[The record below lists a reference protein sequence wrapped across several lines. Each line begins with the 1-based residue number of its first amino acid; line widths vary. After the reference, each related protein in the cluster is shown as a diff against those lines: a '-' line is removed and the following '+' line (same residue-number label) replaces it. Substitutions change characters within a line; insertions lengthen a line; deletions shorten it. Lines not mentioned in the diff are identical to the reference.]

1 MISKHSTYTGQVLH
15 NRYKILELIGSGS
28 MGQVFKIQ
36 DTKKD
41 QIKALKLVNIH
52 KNKVPFEAL
61 IRFRT
66 EGDILRKLQHPSIIK
81 YFDFFNEGDLY
92 GLVMEYLPSPNL
104 SEHLKKAGPFSL
116 ENALKLVKS
125 ITEALVFIHD
135 KKLVHLDLKPSN
147 ILIWFENSGQ
157 MEIKILDFGFSQ
169 IIGMSENKT
178 GGTLSYMAPEQT
190 GILHKTIDHRADLY
204 ALGIILYEIL
214 VGQVPFKDKD
224 PAILV
229 YQHIAQAPEIPTQFR
244 ADIPAVFEKIL
255 LKLISK
261 DPDDR
266 YRTTGGLL
274 NDLEKYQRLTA
285 DGSIDQVE
293 FVLGENDHWDSFPLV
308 NPFVGREKEKET
320 IFSIVNQL
328 TQGTSHPGSDF
339 PLHILKNKALEKIHG
354 KTEGNGALAL
364 IEGIKG
370 TGKTYFLSEIYN
382 QLQSQPGL
390 TWFYHASPEEYE
402 TPFRTTKAILG
413 NLESYVNQ
421 LQHAQQYSVRKF
433 LQKQFKGNL
442 GIIKDLIPGI
452 PFLKEL
458 EQTEPSHQI
467 RSRTPEDFLE
477 AVYSLLTRV
486 IKTEQQLVIIIDNFQ
501 YVESS
506 STSLLFKLLEKISKL
521 PILFIFSYVYEE
533 LTEEHITLFSR
544 YQNHSNVHHLILS
557 SLSDSEVARLIQQLF
572 SNKLYEMPKL
582 LDSLYYST
590 QGNPSQIRN
599 LLQKLID
606 RRLIYFEKQAWHAR
620 TAEIFSFLKEQRT
633 VNATLAPLMDW
644 SQEEI
649 KALARASIFLR
660 SFSFDALKALCK
672 VAPSVP
678 LFEDN
683 LLDLLQRAVHA
694 NVLTVSSKKLY
705 SFSNNDTRNAL
716 FNDLEPGLR
725 TVLYSCVANY
735 LESHILER
743 SPEAVC
749 DIARHWENA
758 GDLIKAMNYY
768 VLSAQLTDNGMFN
781 DRQAEIYYQ
790 KAYLCLKKLGSKAP
804 QNPET
809 QFDLRYNALK
819 HTMTFSREYD
829 GHWEQL
835 LEMEPY
841 ILDNEVRL
849 LKYLALK
856 VILSFVRGKK
866 GDMLTYGQQLI
877 SMDIKP
883 ENEPYTVETIIQL
896 GSVVS
901 DKKFSERIE
910 LLKRGVELALKHGLF
925 HLTIGSSAVYCV
937 LSSYLLQF
945 QEAETTLETY
955 LKRLDKP
962 ELAEF
967 RSLLVNWSK
976 MYLELEKGNF
986 KAALKIGEM
995 LMEYV
1000 HLTGPVASGLLQA
1013 AMAYS
1018 HGMLGHFG
1026 ESLQFFDKI
1035 LPTLEK
1041 AEQRVEAISI
1051 LFGRTQVALRM
1062 KEQETVLTYF
1072 EQAISILKLRPDPYM
1087 EAMFN
1092 ILAANAYLDQYQLS
1106 KAAPC
1111 LETAKQSSIRLE
1123 APLLDFHYQYAKNRF
1138 DWLES
1143 SNGELLE
1150 KTKRLL
1156 DDMLEKG
1163 VNGFYEIYKEQLDS
1177 WQQHSSR
1184 SSTSAS
1190 LYSSS
1195 DTSVLKLFEI
1205 SQKITTT
1212 HELDE
1217 LFNAAL
1223 EGAMQLS
1230 GANHAYLFTDPKID
1244 DCNNVDTT
1252 TPQVTRDA
1260 TGKPIPE
1267 KHYQYSLSILNKAME
1282 TREIIIT
1289 RDAQT
1294 DANWKTCESVAH
1306 HQLRSILVAPIVF
1319 DEILKGFIYLDNS
1332 HAKSVFTTKDQET
1345 VGVFATQVAI
1355 ALNNA
1360 ESFARQQEIS
1370 AENQR
1375 LYQEIKEV
1383 NKTLEQQV
1391 EVRTLELNNKTRQL
1405 QELNKN
1411 LEVRVSQELDHRL
1424 EQEQLL
1430 IQQSK
1435 MAAMGEM
1442 IGMIAHQ
1449 WRQPL
1454 SSISTVAGNLQIFLD
1469 LDRIEKEEFS
1479 QMLTTINEQV
1489 QYLSNTIN
1497 DFRDFFSP
1505 KKKAESVNLQEI
1517 LSKTLKLI
1525 GKSMDNKNISLETEC
1540 HFSRPIVTFSN
1551 EIMQVFLNIIKNAQD
1566 VLLEKSI
1573 SFPKIKIRGEE
1584 SAEFQKIIISDNA
1597 GGVPND
1603 YLEKIFEPYFST
1615 KDEKT
1620 GTGLGL
1626 YMSKMIVEK
1635 HCGGE
1640 LNVSNTGEGASFEIV
1655 LPLNNDLQEGR

>member
-1 MISKHSTYTGQVLH
+1 MVSKHSSYVGQVLS
-15 NRYKILELIGSGS
+15 NRYKVLELIGSGS

-36 DTKKD
+36 DIKKD
-41 QIKALKLVNIH
+41 QVKALKLVNIH

-66 EGDILRKLQHPSIIK
+66 EGDILRKLQHPYIIK

-104 SEHLKKAGPFSL
+104 SSHLKKAGPFSL
-116 ENALKLVKS
+116 DNALKLVKS
-125 ITEALVFIHD
+125 ITEALVFIHS

-147 ILIWFENSGQ
+147 ILIWNDKSGQ
-157 MEIKILDFGFSQ
+157 MQIKILDFGFSQ
-169 IIGMSENKT
+169 IIGMSESKT

-224 PAILV
+224 PAVLV
-229 YQHIAQAPEIPTQFR
+229 YQHIAKAPENPTQFR

-285 DGSIDQVE
+285 DGSIDQLE
-293 FVLGENDHWDSFPLV
+293 FVLGENDHWDSFPLI

-320 IFSIVNQL
+320 VFSIVKQL
-328 TQGTSHPGSDF
+328 TRRNSHSGPEY
-339 PLHILKNKALEKIHG
+339 PLHVLKNKALEKIHG
-354 KTEGNGALAL
+354 RSEGNGALTL
-364 IEGIKG
+364 LEGTKG

-382 QLQSQPGL
+382 QLKSQPGI

-402 TPFRTTKAILG
+402 TPFRTTKEILS
-413 NLESYVNQ
+413 NLEGYVNQ

-433 LQKQFKGNL
+433 LHKQFKGDL
-442 GIIKDLIPGI
+442 GILKDLIPGI
-452 PFLKEL
+452 PFLKDL
-458 EQTEPSHQI
+458 EQSERAHQM
-467 RSRTPEDFLE
+467 RSRTLDDFLE
-477 AVYSLLTRV
+477 AVFSLLTRV
-486 IKTEQQLVIIIDNFQ
+486 LKNEKQLVIIIDNFQ

-506 STSLLFKLLEKISKL
+506 STRLLFKLLKKVANL
-521 PILFIFSYVYEE
+521 PILLIFSYVYEE
-533 LTEEHITLFSR
+533 LTEEHKSLFSR
-544 YQNHSNVHHLILS
+544 YQNNPNVHHLILS
-557 SLSDSEVARLIQQLF
+557 PLSDSEVARLIQQLF

-606 RRLIYFEKQAWHAR
+606 RRLIYFEKQAWHAK
-620 TAEIFSFLKEQRT
+620 TGEIYSFLKEQRT

-644 SQEEI
+644 SREEM
-649 KALARASIFLR
+649 KALARGSIFLR
-660 SFSFDALKALCK
+660 SFSFDALKALSK
-672 VAPSVP
+672 VPPSVP

-725 TVLYSCVANY
+725 TKLYESVANY
-735 LESHILER
+735 LETKILPH
-743 SPEAVC
+743 SSEAVC

-758 GDLIKAMNYY
+758 GDLNKAMNYY
-768 VLSAQLTDNGMFN
+768 VKSAQLTDNGMFN

-790 KAYLCLKKLGSKAP
+790 KAYLCLKKLGSKASQHP
-804 QNPET
+804 DT
-809 QFDLRYNALK
+809 QFDLRHNALK

-829 GHWEQL
+829 VHWKQL

-841 ILDNEVRL
+841 IRDNEVRL

-856 VILSFVRGKK
+856 AALSFIRGKK
-866 GDMLTYGQQLI
+866 GDMLKYGQQLL
-877 SMDIKP
+877 SMKIKP
-883 ENEPYTVETIIQL
+883 ENELYTVETIIQL

-901 DKKFSERIE
+901 DKKFSERIN
-910 LLKRGVELALKHGLF
+910 LLKRGIELALKHGLF

-937 LSSYLLQF
+937 LSSYLLRF
-945 QEAETTLETY
+945 KEAEITLETFI
-955 LKRLDKP
+955 KRLDGP

-967 RSLLVNWSK
+967 RDLLVNWSK

-986 KAALKIGEM
+986 KVALKIGDR
-995 LMEYV
+995 LMQYI
-1000 HLTGPVASGLLQA
+1000 HFTGPVASGLLQA

-1018 HGMLGHFG
+1018 HGMLGNFG

-1062 KEQETVLTYF
+1062 KEPETALAYI
-1072 EQAISILKLRPDPYM
+1072 EEAISILKLRPDPYM
-1087 EAMFN
+1087 EAMFKL
-1092 ILAANAYLDQYQLS
+1092 LAANAYLNLNQLPEAALSLEKAGQLS
-1106 KAAPC
+1106 I
-1111 LETAKQSSIRLE
+1111 QLE
-1123 APLLDFHYQYAKNRF
+1123 APLLSFHYRYAKNRF
-1138 DWLES
+1138 DWLEAP
-1143 SNGELLE
+1143 SNEIIE
-1150 KTKRLL
+1150 KTRRLL
-1156 DDMLEKG
+1156 DDMLNKG
-1163 VNGFYEIYKEQLDS
+1163 VNGFYEIYKEQLDG
-1177 WQQHSSR
+1177 WQQQTAR

-1195 DTSVLKLFEI
+1195 DTSILKLFEI

-1212 HELDE
+1212 HALDE
-1217 LFNAAL
+1217 LFEAAL
-1223 EGAMQLS
+1223 EGAMQLC
-1230 GANHAYLFTDPKID
+1230 GANHAYLFTNPKND
-1244 DCNNVDTT
+1244 DCNDVDIT
-1252 TPQVTRDA
+1252 TPLVTRDA
-1260 TGKPIPE
+1260 TGNPIPE
-1267 KHYQYSLSILNKAME
+1267 NQYQYSLSILSKAME
-1282 TREIIIT
+1282 TGDVIIT
-1289 RDAQT
+1289 RDART
-1294 DANWKTCESVAH
+1294 DASWKSSESVAN

-1319 DEILKGFIYLDNS
+1319 DDTLKGFIYLDNS
-1332 HAKSVFTTKDQET
+1332 HAKSVFTAKDQET

-1360 ESFARQQEIS
+1360 ESFTRQQEIS

-1375 LYQEIKEV
+1375 LYQEIKKV

-1391 EVRTLELNNKTRQL
+1391 EARTLELNNKTRQL

-1505 KKKAESVNLQEI
+1505 KKRAESVNLQEI

-1566 VLLEKSI
+1566 VLLEKSVALP
-1573 SFPKIKIRGEE
+1573 SIRIVGEE
-1584 SAEFQKIIISDNA
+1584 SEEFQKVVISDNA
-1597 GGVPND
+1597 GGVPDD

-1640 LNVSNTGEGASFEIV
+1640 LNVFNTEEGASFEII
-1655 LPLNNDLQEGR
+1655 LPLNNNLQENH